1 MRGDPY
7 ESSDAVFGVKSSLVV
22 DFTTVTDPDMAAK
35 YDVPVGTALLKKDFV
50 LVSEEE
56 TRALRDKNSI
66 KALTELGMKVKIVD
80 GLPIPDVD

>member
-1 MRGDPY
+1 
-7 ESSDAVFGVKSSLVV
+7 
-22 DFTTVTDPDMAAK
+22 MAAR
-35 YDVPVGTALLKKDFV
+35 YDVPIGTALLKKDFV

-66 KALTELGMKVKIVD
+66 EALTELGMKVKIVD